1 MYLVR
6 KTIKN
11 VYFFHVSSKKAT
23 TSWKCLTMPPEKSQC
38 AYIVNHAWP
47 TDASQA
53 ETEWKIKMFFKFGK
67 TAAGFP
73 KALGMDSEYF

>member
-1 MYLVR
+1 MC
-6 KTIKN
+6 T
-11 VYFFHVSSKKAT
+11 FSMCPHKK
-23 TSWKCLTMPPEKSQC
+23 SPPRKCLTMPPEKSQC

-67 TAAGFP
+67 TAAGLP